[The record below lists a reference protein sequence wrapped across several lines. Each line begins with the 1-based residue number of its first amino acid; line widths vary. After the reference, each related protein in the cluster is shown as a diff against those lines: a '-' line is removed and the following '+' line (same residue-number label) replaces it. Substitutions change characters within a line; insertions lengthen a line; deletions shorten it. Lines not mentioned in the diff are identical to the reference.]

1 MQNQP
6 PRERALEDPMQQL
19 EIALID
25 EYLRARGYDR
35 HSVHALPEDQAKHL
49 LSDASVY
56 ASAKLSEV
64 ESRAHYVHDL
74 HGDK

>member
-1 MQNQP
+1 MDKES
-6 PRERALEDPMQQL
+6 PRDRVLEDPMKLL
-19 EIALID
+19 EAALIE
-25 EYLRARGYDR
+25 EYLQARGHD
-35 HSVHALPEDQAKHL
+35 HQSVHTLPDDQAKRL

-64 ESRAHYVHDL
+64 ESRAHYVHEL